1 MKDALAKLAVDFL
14 STIVFLAV
22 YAASGNVTAATLV
35 AIAIAAGQL
44 IHARLSGKPLSFMTA
59 ASLVLAVALG
69 GATLLTHDPRFVLIK
84 PSIVHFAIG
93 GIMLHR
99 GWMLRYLPPIV
110 TTTIPH
116 AVTVAGYGWAALM
129 FALGAGVIAVAMT
142 GDIKL
147 WGIYVGGVAI
157 GVKVAAFVLQYVIF
171 RVLVRRAL
179 VREPALAV
187 QFGIALAKPANTGAA

>member
-14 STIVFLAV
+14 STIVFLGV

-35 AIAIAAGQL
+35 AIAIAVGQL
-44 IHARLSGKPLSFMTA
+44 IHARLGGKPLSFMTA
-59 ASLVLAVALG
+59 ASLILAVALG

-110 TTTIPH
+110 NTTIPH

-142 GDIKL
+142 GDIRR

-157 GVKVAAFVLQYVIF
+157 GVKVAAFVAQYVMF

-179 VREPALAV
+179 MREPALAV
-187 QFGIALAKPANTGAA
+187 QFGITLAKPANTGAA